1 VSTVFQVLEIFRP
14 AQRKGPVVVGTAP
27 SVGITVG
34 TTLTSIAD
42 PAITL
47 EVIAVDFPT
56 PKFQA
61 EGKLAV
67 VVRPDPGDQLQ
78 PGLTFRVSSPA

>member
-1 VSTVFQVLEIFRP
+1 MSPVFQVLEVFRP
-14 AQRKGPVVVGTAP
+14 AQRNGPVVVGKAP
-27 SVGITVG
+27 PVGITVG
-34 TTLTSIAD
+34 TTLTSVAH
-42 PAITL
+42 PAIVL

-61 EGKLAV
+61 EGKLAI

-78 PGLTFRVSSPA
+78 PGLTFRISSPA